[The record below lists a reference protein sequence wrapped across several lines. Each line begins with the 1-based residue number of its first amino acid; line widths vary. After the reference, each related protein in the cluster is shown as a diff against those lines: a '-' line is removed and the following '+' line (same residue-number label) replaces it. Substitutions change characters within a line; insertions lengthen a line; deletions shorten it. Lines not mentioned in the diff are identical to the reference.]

1 MSAFFATFAIIQK
14 IDYDSIPCCKI
25 NLGLNVVG
33 KRPDGYH
40 DIETVFYPVP
50 LCDALEVAEMD
61 TQFPSPYDCDLKVTG
76 NAVDCDEQ
84 KNLVAGAL
92 PPAAPARPRARRI
105 ITHLYKRIP
114 SQAGLG
120 GGSADAATPCACS
133 TSSLEP
139 ISPTPTC
146 GCWPSAW
153 APTAPSSSAT
163 PLPTPPAS
171 ATSSPRCPTR
181 RSRAIGWPS

>member
-1 MSAFFATFAIIQK
+1 MILF
-14 IDYDSIPCCKI
+14 PCCKI

-50 LCDALEVAEMD
+50 LCDALEVTEMD
-61 TQFPSPYDCDLKVTG
+61 AQFPSPYDCDLKVTG

-84 KNLVAGAL
+84 KNLVVKAYHL
-92 PPAAPARPRARRI
+92 LRQHAPIPRAHI
-105 ITHLYKRIP
+105 HLYKRIP
-114 SQAGLG
+114 SQAGWEEVLPTPP
-120 GGSADAATPCACS
+120 TPCACS